1 MNIWEGAQDFAPL
14 RVSPQPLLPI
24 SPSWLSLKAKML
36 FKNPSVNVEDLPNAS
51 QASYTP
57 LHNDYIMV
65 QLFNAIVLYVSIFA
79 VVAFV
84 ALVVIDAFWTHPFL
98 YAMLM
103 VMMMLSL
110 LGLQVYFVVA
120 GFKYKGYCIRQHD
133 VLYRSG
139 LIFKRELAV
148 PLRRI
153 QHVEV
158 KRGIFSRI
166 FELASL
172 HIYTAGSGS
181 VDLKIPGISLA
192 DAEKLMEHLSQTI
205 SHER

>member
-1 MNIWEGAQDFAPL
+1 
-14 RVSPQPLLPI
+14 
-24 SPSWLSLKAKML
+24 ML
-36 FKNPSVNVEDLPNAS
+36 FENQSVNIEEFPNAS
-51 QASYTP
+51 HVNYTR
-57 LHNDYIMV
+57 LQNDYIMV
-65 QLFNAIVLYVSIFA
+65 QLFNAIVLYVFIFA
-79 VVAFV
+79 AIIFWVLFGIHSFWLHPIIFSLL
-84 ALVVIDAFWTHPFL
+84 LVGL
-98 YAMLM
+98 MLGM
-103 VMMMLSL
+103 
-110 LGLQVYFVVA
+110 LGLQVYLIMA
-120 GFKYKGYCIRQHD
+120 GFKHKGYCIRQHD

-139 LIFKRELAV
+139 LIFRRELAV

-181 VDLKIPGISLA
+181 VDLKIPGLSLS

-205 SHER
+205 AHER

>member
-1 MNIWEGAQDFAPL
+1 MITVGAKFFSPL
-14 RVSPQPLLPI
+14 RISPILLPI
-24 SPSWLSLKAKML
+24 SSSWLSLKTKML
-36 FKNPSVNVEDLPNAS
+36 FENPSFNIEELPNAS
-51 QASYTP
+51 KASYTP
-57 LHNDYIMV
+57 LQNDYIMV
-65 QLFNAIVLYVSIFA
+65 QLFNAILLYVSIFA
-79 VVAFV
+79 VIAFV
-84 ALVVIDAFWTHPFL
+84 ALVGINAFWSHPIL
-98 YAMLM
+98 YTMLM
-103 VMMMLSL
+103 VVLMLAL
-110 LGLQVYFVVA
+110 LGLQVYLIMA

-158 KRGIFSRI
+158 KRGVFARI
-166 FELASL
+166 FDLASL

-181 VDLKIPGISLA
+181 VDLKIPGLSLA

>member
-1 MNIWEGAQDFAPL
+1 MRFE
-14 RVSPQPLLPI
+14 
-24 SPSWLSLKAKML
+24 
-36 FKNPSVNVEDLPNAS
+36 NPSVNVEELPNAS
-51 QASYTP
+51 KASYTP

-84 ALVVIDAFWTHPFL
+84 ALVGINAFWSHPIL
-98 YAMLM
+98 YTMLM
-103 VMMMLSL
+103 VVLMLSL
-110 LGLQVYFVVA
+110 LGLQMYLIMV
-120 GFKYKGYCIRQHD
+120 GFKNKGYCIRQHD
-133 VLYRSG
+133 VLYRNG

-166 FELASL
+166 F
-172 HIYTAGSGS
+172 
-181 VDLKIPGISLA
+181 DQK
-192 DAEKLMEHLSQTI
+192 
-205 SHER
+205 